1 MHKST
6 RASGIGDCVV
16 VATAAENWQRSR
28 RRAAAAACR
37 QWLWQRSTGQR
48 DDGCAGPPRP
58 GSDGRRRAVRWRL
71 RASEGGSAT
80 RPAQR
85 AVSERPAQH
94 WVRTL
99 HSVQFFSFFS
109 LAYVDSHFLT
119 LYFVRDRFLS
129 FLLVILLWLV
139 ICDLSLV
146 FRGHLLLFG

>member
-71 RASEGGSAT
+71 RASEGGSSP
-80 RPAQR
+80 RPAHSAR
-85 AVSERPAQH
+85 SANGRRSAGYVSTFLLSLSPMGG
-94 WVRTL
+94 
-99 HSVQFFSFFS
+99 FSF
-109 LAYVDSHFLT
+109 SHT
-119 LYFVRDRFLS
+119 LFCPRSIFVFPSCHSGVWMR
-129 FLLVILLWLV
+129 

-146 FRGHLLLFG
+146 FCGHLLLSG